1 MSRGVLQLYEPALTV
16 VVAGTIPSESGFGRI
31 AAVDPVLVRATL
43 GRVVSAAGVPVVV
56 HCCAVD
62 APLALMHEAGAAA
75 VSFDLTL
82 GRPDLDV
89 VGALIEQGLRLWL
102 GVLPTSGPGAAPTV
116 RAVTDPVRRLWHDL
130 GFAPEQLPE
139 TIAVTPACGLAGASE
154 GWARTA
160 LALAVRAAR
169 ALVEAPEGMS
179 A

>member
-1 MSRGVLQLYEPALTV
+1 
-16 VVAGTIPSESGFGRI
+16 
-31 AAVDPVLVRATL
+31 
-43 GRVVSAAGVPVVV
+43 
-56 HCCAVD
+56 
-62 APLALMHEAGAAA
+62 MHA
-75 VSFDLTL
+75 SNP
-82 GRPDLDV
+82 RP
-89 VGALIEQGLRLWL
+89 IKSRLWL